1 MWIDVEGGEGV
12 GKTAIIE
19 GIKSEYE
26 KQGWHVAVLRGLG
39 SLKYGAIVR
48 EDLLAKKLEGDPLQA
63 AAVFLAHIEV
73 LSEIKRLHKIAK
85 ESKEKLLII
94 TDRSL
99 PTFISIN
106 GQGFNNT
113 FVFPLV
119 KALLGYVAL
128 QAESET
134 ADEFDL
140 KFCFPD
146 KIFLIKRDLDRV
158 KESMV
163 SREDINFFDVLEDD
177 HRKLIDNS
185 YLGSCKVF
193 TEQPIVI
200 HNNGTLYSAVAECC
214 GHIDNLIS

>member
-26 KQGWHVAVLRGLG
+26 KQGWYVTVLRGLG

-73 LSEIKRLHKIAK
+73 LFEIKRLHKIAK
-85 ESKEKLLII
+85 ENKEKLLII

-106 GQGFNNT
+106 GHGFNNT

-119 KALLGYVAL
+119 KALLGYVEL
-128 QAESET
+128 QVESET
-134 ADEFDL
+134 ADEFDP

-146 KIFLIKRDLDRV
+146 RIFLIKRDLDRV
-158 KESMV
+158 KESMAG
-163 SREDINFFDVLEDD
+163 RDDNNFFDTLEDD

-185 YLGSCKVF
+185 YVGSCKIF
-193 TEQPIVI
+193 TDQPIVI
-200 HNNGTLYSAVAECC
+200 HNDGTLDSAVSECC
-214 GHIDNLIS
+214 GHINNLIS